1 MSELLEYFKAGLPES
16 LSRFTTTSS
25 TGESRKGRRFLTTVA
40 VGSVLTSAV
49 ALFTDPAVVLGQ
61 EISYAWLTFWASA
74 AYTGFSFRLKE
85 PIGPDQIAV
94 LTFFGKP
101 VDTLHSGLPFAPLG
115 LYQIDRLDGRVIQK
129 EFPDEPEN
137 IYHGELD
144 NANSLPD
151 GKKPPIR
158 ITFNETI
165 PEAAAREKLK
175 DFFTVAEIHKV
186 DPHDVERIARGIPG
200 SPIKGKKVWADYTDF
215 DFEELESIE
224 VSEADGE
231 GNTDGNKKS
240 KYDVPTIDFQPVV
253 PDDGLSKRVT
263 AQVVPVVRWRISNA
277 ITFIGKMGGG
287 EDAIKRVN
295 DQIEDEMVTV
305 LQRILPTISVAQAYQ
320 NMAWIHAHLHARLIR
335 RTRDW
340 GIDIVGA
347 NVKVIPLHHALNK
360 AISEATEAEFVS
372 RARKQLLIAE
382 GEGTAQAARDLEEQI
397 LIGRA
402 AGQKKLAEDLGVTG
416 AEVQAAEVAREIAK
430 GGNAIIFG
438 GDGMAQAA
446 SVVGAMLKTKSAP
459 KQLESKTEE

>member
-1 MSELLEYFKAGLPES
+1 MNGLIEDFKVGLSGLLPRFAIKLPSEENS
-16 LSRFTTTSS
+16 
-25 TGESRKGRRFLTTVA
+25 KGRRFLITTA
-40 VGSVLTSAV
+40 VGLALTTGV
-49 ALFTDPAVVLGQ
+49 ALLSDPSFVFGQ
-61 EISYAWLTFWASA
+61 PISYAWLTFWASV
-74 AYTGFSFRLKE
+74 AYVGFSFRWNQ

-144 NANSLPD
+144 NTNSLPE

-158 ITFNETI
+158 VTFNESIDETK
-165 PEAAAREKLK
+165 AMEKLK

-186 DPHDVERIARGIPG
+186 NPADVEHAAHNIPD
-200 SPIKGKKVWADYTDF
+200 SPIKGKKEWSEYTDF

-224 VSEADGE
+224 TTD
-231 GNTDGNKKS
+231 NTTVGDKKS
-240 KYDVPTIDFQPVV
+240 KYGVPTIDFQPVV
-253 PDDGLSKRVT
+253 PSDGLSKRVT
-263 AQVVPVVRWRISNA
+263 AQVVPIVRWRIKNA

-347 NVKVIPLHHALNK
+347 NVKLIPLHHKLNK
-360 AISEATEAEFVS
+360 AISAATEAEFES
-372 RARKQLLIAE
+372 RAEKTLIIARGEAE
-382 GEGTAQAARDLEEQI
+382 AEAARVLEEQT

-402 AGQKKLAEDLGVTG
+402 AGQKKLAENLGVTG

-430 GGNAIIFG
+430 GGNAVIFG

-446 SVVGAMLKTKSAP
+446 SVVGAMLKTKPAP
-459 KQLESKTEE
+459 NRIESKTEE